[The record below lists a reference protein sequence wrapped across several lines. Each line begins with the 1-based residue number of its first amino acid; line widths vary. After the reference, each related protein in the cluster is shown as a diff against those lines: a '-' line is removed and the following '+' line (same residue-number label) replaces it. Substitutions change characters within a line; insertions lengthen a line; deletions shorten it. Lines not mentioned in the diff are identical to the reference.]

1 MTDSWTLT
9 GDDGE
14 LLLHTGTA
22 GRAARTGHKLTIEMK
37 GWTAQVT
44 VDDGHPVAVTLTVDV
59 DSLTVLKGE
68 GGIAPW
74 TGAEPGIARSN
85 ALKSLEVK
93 KYPTITY
100 ASTGVVRDGDVY
112 SVDGELTLHGVTRPH
127 PVTVRRDGTGFSC
140 ETTITQTDYK
150 IKQFSLLMG
159 TVKVADDVRLTISA
173 TAPAS

>member
-1 MTDSWTLT
+1 MSDSWTLT
-9 GDDGE
+9 DDDGE

-22 GRAARTGHKLTIEMK
+22 GRAARTGHKLTIAMK
-37 GWTAQVT
+37 KWTAQVS
-44 VDDGHPVAVTLTVDV
+44 VDDGRPVAVTLTVDV

-93 KYPTITY
+93 KHPTITY
-100 ASTGVVRDGDVY
+100 VSTGVTRDGDVY
-112 SVDGELTLHGVTRPH
+112 AVDGDLTVHGVTRPH
-127 PVTVRRDGTGFSC
+127 PITVRQDGAHFTC
-140 ETTITQTDYK
+140 EATVTQTDFG
-150 IKQFSLLMG
+150 IKPFSLMMG

-173 TAPAS
+173 TAPAA